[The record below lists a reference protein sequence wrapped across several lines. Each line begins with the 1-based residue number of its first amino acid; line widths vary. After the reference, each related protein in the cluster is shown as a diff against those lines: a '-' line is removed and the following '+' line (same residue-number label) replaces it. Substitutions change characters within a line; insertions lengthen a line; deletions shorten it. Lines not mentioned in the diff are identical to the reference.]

1 MVKSLFRFFGRTGA
15 QGEAHVTTPFVTPS
29 GPPSKPSPQANPRQ
43 SVSPGRRPHR
53 PRARPNAAPQTS
65 PPQATPSGATTQSL
79 PRDRRFGPINISR
92 PIADALAEVGY
103 LDPTPIQE
111 QAIPP
116 FLEGRDLVGQAKTGT
131 GKTAA
136 FGIPLAELIDPGR
149 KSVQAIVLA
158 PTREL
163 AVQVAGELSRIGKYR
178 SLRVVAIYGGQS
190 INPQIEALRRGGQ
203 VVVGT
208 PGRVMDH
215 IGRGTLN
222 LGQVK
227 FAILD
232 EADEMLDIG
241 FADDMDYILRQTPRR
256 RQTALFC
263 ATYPAFMRRL
273 IHRHL
278 HDPVWVRIGSEIET
292 VEEVEQV
299 YYEVAQRDKESGLRE
314 ILDNQVNG
322 GQALIFC
329 RTQIGVDRLVRSL
342 ARHSYPVYGLH
353 GGKTQT
359 ERNTVMQAFRGGELR
374 ILVSTNVASRGI
386 DIPSITHVIN
396 YSIPDNLEEYVHRIG
411 RAGRMGRQGTAITL
425 VSEWDFDMLDLLMQ
439 NMGDRLHQARLAVS
453 P

>member
-1 MVKSLFRFFGRTGA
+1 LVKSLFRFFGWA
-15 QGEAHVTTPFVTPS
+15 KVQEDAHAASPVVI
-29 GPPSKPSPQANPRQ
+29 PSKLHGGYNPPASLNR
-43 SVSPGRRPHR
+43 PGSSDRRLSR
-53 PRARPNAAPQTS
+53 PGARPNMELPAQMDQTT
-65 PPQATPSGATTQSL
+65 PPGMASRSRNLNRYFGSL
-79 PRDRRFGPINISR
+79 KVSDQ
-92 PIADALAEVGY
+92 IADALADVGY
-103 LDPTPIQE
+103 AAPTPIQE

-116 FLEGRDLVGQAKTGT
+116 FLEGRDLVAQAKTGT

-163 AVQVAGELSRIGKYR
+163 AVQVAEELTRIGKYR
-178 SLRVVAIYGGQS
+178 TLRVVAIYGGQS
-190 INPQIEALRRGGQ
+190 INPQIEALRRGVQ

-208 PGRVMDH
+208 PGRIMDH
-215 IGRGTLN
+215 MSRGTLD

-227 FAILD
+227 FAVLD
-232 EADEMLDIG
+232 EADEMLDVG
-241 FADDMDYILRQTPRR
+241 FADAMDYILRRTPRQ

-263 ATYPAFMRRL
+263 ATYPVFIKRL

-278 HDPVWVRIGSEIET
+278 HNPVWVRVGAEIET
-292 VEEVEQV
+292 VAEVDQV

-314 ILDNQVNG
+314 ILDRQVNG

-342 ARHSYPVYGLH
+342 ARLNYPVYGLH
-353 GGKTQT
+353 GGKTQS

-396 YSIPDNLEEYVHRIG
+396 YSIPDNLEEYIHRIG

-425 VSEWDFDMLDLLMQ
+425 VSEWDFDMLDLLMK
-439 NMGDRLHQARLAVS
+439 NMGDRLHQSRLSVS